1 MKVRNKGMTYYINP
15 IWFYLMN
22 VSDWMHL
29 LFLILGFF
37 TIFFGVVAIILYLCV
52 DNDKECI
59 HMWLI
64 LIAAGVVATFIGAV
78 IPSKS
83 TCIEMMI
90 ASQVTKENVDASREE
105 IYSII
110 DYVTDK
116 LNSRESEE

>member
-1 MKVRNKGMTYYINP
+1 MTYYINP
-15 IWFYLMN
+15 VWFYLMN

-37 TIFFGVVAIILYLCV
+37 AIIFGVIATLLYLCV

-64 LIAAGVVATFIGAV
+64 LIVAGIVATFISAI
-78 IPSKS
+78 IPSKE

-90 ASQVTKENVDASREE
+90 ASQVTHENVDASREE
-105 IYSII
+105 IYDII
-110 DYVTDK
+110 DYVTYK
-116 LNSRESEE
+116 MSGKESEEE